1 MEKLFRVNGRI
12 FTDKEEALAYEEEL
26 KVKEREKEEKQRKES
41 DLIEFIGEHLN
52 TLQDLVKDYERITG
66 KKTYFVN
73 DNGKLKLKTYPK
85 DTYSPFSLLDDMFP
99 SL

>member
-41 DLIEFIGEHLN
+41 DLMELIDKHLN
-52 TLQDLVKDYERITG
+52 ALQDVVKDYERITG

-73 DNGKLKLKTYPK
+73 ENGKLKLKTYPK
-85 DTYSPFSLLDDMFP
+85 DPYRPFSLLDDMFS